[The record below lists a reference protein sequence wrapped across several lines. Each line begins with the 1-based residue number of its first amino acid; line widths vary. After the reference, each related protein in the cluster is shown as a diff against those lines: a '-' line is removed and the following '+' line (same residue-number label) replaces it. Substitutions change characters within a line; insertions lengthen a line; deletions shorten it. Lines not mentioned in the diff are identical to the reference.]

1 MLGQGAAEQGK
12 GGPAISDQTLPQHS
26 RRPAVQRQKTLLQR
40 VVGKRISHAATRR
53 FSPIKHDA
61 DYAGG
66 APSALPVKQMPWS
79 TTSICYAAVG
89 VQHGTRPPRG
99 G

>member
-1 MLGQGAAEQGK
+1 MLGQGAAQQGK
-12 GGPAISDQTLPQHS
+12 GDPANGDQTLPQHS

-66 APSALPVKQMPWS
+66 AVCHNPFAQMPWS
-79 TTSICYAAVG
+79 S
-89 VQHGTRPPRG
+89 RPVCCAG
-99 G
+99 IS